1 MSKKIKVGIIGLGF
15 MGTTHL
21 DIYKNNPKAEV
32 VAVADVNPAKLA
44 GDFSTVFANIGG
56 GDNSVPQDMSGLA
69 LYQDG
74 MDLINDP
81 NVDLVDICLPTY
93 LHRKYAVPALE
104 AGKHLMLEKPIGR
117 TSKDAK
123 AITDAAAKSDKC
135 FTVGM
140 CVRAWPEYRYVYEQL
155 KAGKYGEVKNAF
167 FKRFSPT
174 LEGKAWEDWF
184 SKDELSGGALLDLHL
199 HDIDQIVSLF
209 GRPKAV
215 TSTGSKGI
223 RSDSAV
229 DHIFTFYDFEDSK
242 MIVAEGGWS
251 ATNNSPF
258 EMSFQLICEKA
269 TVILSPGGLKEFYE
283 DGSVEEVDVS
293 GYSGPTGWHAELD
306 NLLDAIQKGIVANQ
320 YITPSEAL
328 DGICIAEA
336 EQKSI
341 DNNGVKTKIEYK

>member
-1 MSKKIKVGIIGLGF
+1 MSKKVKVGIIGLGF

-21 DIYKNNPKAEV
+21 NIYKANDKAEV
-32 VAVADVNPAKLA
+32 VAIADVNPAKLA
-44 GDFSTVFANIGG
+44 GDISSVFANIGG
-56 GDNSVPQDMSGLA
+56 ADNSIPLDMSGLA
-69 LYQDG
+69 LYKDG

-104 AGKHLMLEKPIGR
+104 AGKHLMLEKPMGR
-117 TSKDAK
+117 TSEDAK
-123 AITDAAAKSDKC
+123 AIADAAAKSDKC

-155 KAGKYGEVKNAF
+155 KAGKYGKVKNAF

-174 LEGKAWEDWF
+174 MEGKAWEDWF
-184 SKDELSGGALLDLHL
+184 SKNEYSGGALLDLHL

-209 GRPKAV
+209 GRPTAV
-215 TSTGSKGI
+215 TSTGSKGV
-223 RSDSAV
+223 RSDGAV
-229 DHIFTFYDFEDSK
+229 DHVFTFYDFEDSK

-251 ATNNSPF
+251 ATDNSPF
-258 EMSFQLICEKA
+258 EMSFQLVCEKA
-269 TVILSPGGLKEFYE
+269 TVIFSQTGLKEYYE
-283 DGSVEEVDVS
+283 DGTVEEIDVS

-306 NLLDAIQKGIVANQ
+306 NLLEAIQKGIPANQ
-320 YITPSEAL
+320 YLTPAEAL